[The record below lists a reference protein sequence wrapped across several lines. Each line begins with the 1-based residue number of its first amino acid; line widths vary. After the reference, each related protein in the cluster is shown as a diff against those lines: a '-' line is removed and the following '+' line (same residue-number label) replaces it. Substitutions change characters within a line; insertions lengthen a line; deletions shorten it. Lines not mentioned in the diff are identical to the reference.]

1 MPERNG
7 DWARGGS
14 AAAATE
20 PRAGDQPVSELVKQ
34 LSEQTSALARKEIE
48 LAKLELTAKGKR
60 AGLGAGMFGGASV
73 FAVYALGAFTACAI
87 IALATAVAAW
97 LAALIVGAVL
107 VAIAGLLALSGRSE
121 VQKANPPVPERAA
134 ESSKEDVEWIKARA
148 RTGRR

>member
-7 DWARGGS
+7 DWAVRGR
-14 AAAATE
+14 AATATE

-48 LAKLELTAKGKR
+48 LAKLELSAKGKR

-73 FAVYALGAFTACAI
+73 FAFYALGAFTACAI
-87 IALATAVAAW
+87 IAIATAVAAW
-97 LAALIVGAVL
+97 LAALIVGVVL
-107 VAIAGLLALSGRSE
+107 VGIAGLLALSGRSE